1 MGLAEDKVYDYILKN
16 LKNFKNIRV
25 ASLADSL
32 SCLTDADRDELHTR
46 EETRGSQATVYRF
59 YQHLKCRQGWVPD
72 LINALRQNNA
82 GHLADELQHVY
93 DSWQA
98 RSLAPTA
105 ASFSPAASDA
115 HPAVSS
121 ISAQTM
127 SLGPNPAPGA
137 PLAEQ
142 PRRDL
147 PVGGRPPLLPGA
159 ATTVSTDLDARAPVQ
174 ESLPKNLLEQESA
187 RSPPPGSAVRDG
199 VSDGHGREG
208 HPLHPIEAVP
218 VAGGTPGAASV
229 AVPSAAPPEWGRDWL
244 SRQQHPV
251 CVDNGCFGNANHL
264 HRSAPGLGLGRSLLL
279 RDAGGSA
286 HSPKQPRN
294 EPEEDFYVS
303 TESPLRLEETARSGG
318 PQPPDSQP
326 KQKAVPGSEHS
337 EPPGSFVDV
346 RSPLLIQQQFDV
358 EQKRV
363 VMLQEH
369 GGDGGGFPS
378 RQFRVAAV
386 LMGSRVEGA
395 AGCPSCLTVRME
407 SGREGAGQPKV
418 VSAFVAHERSWRC
431 REQLSVLLSPI
442 SPPVSWAA
450 VTSSRKGASSRGP
463 PCSRR
468 EEQIGGAGLAGAVW
482 FTCTY
487 QESSASSRKSKTHL
501 LGLLMNTIRF
511 VFSLTDTWLEAT
523 GVATPE
529 PRDASPSCDTSVKP
543 PVQEK
548 ELPTEEAAS
557 STPSMPTKEKVLLA
571 SMDPPPPVAG
581 SFEGTAGRTASRV
594 SSATSIWVPCN
605 NVEGDVEFSKPGVLC
620 SVAGESPEADSR
632 CPSSRGPSGPSSGA
646 SDSLSFSSDPLMVST
661 DSSSSGEAL
670 SRVSLG
676 CPAPAAR
683 EDPGGKE
690 AAGASRDS
698 RLPPS
703 WDSTSLGTHEVRMD
717 HYPSTQ
723 LGAGSDL
730 RDRAG
735 PFGNSPVFDSSGGQ
749 GTATSSSQA
758 KVPPGDSNGPSLP
771 YIVPAVGIALIS
783 AVAFLVYAR
792 LQK

>member
-369 GGDGGGFPS
+369 GGDG
-378 RQFRVAAV
+378 
-386 LMGSRVEGA
+386 
-395 AGCPSCLTVRME
+395 
-407 SGREGAGQPKV
+407 
-418 VSAFVAHERSWRC
+418 
-431 REQLSVLLSPI
+431 
-442 SPPVSWAA
+442 
-450 VTSSRKGASSRGP
+450 
-463 PCSRR
+463 
-468 EEQIGGAGLAGAVW
+468 
-482 FTCTY
+482 
-487 QESSASSRKSKTHL
+487 
-501 LGLLMNTIRF
+501 
-511 VFSLTDTWLEAT
+511 DTWLEAT

-571 SMDPPPPVAG
+571 SVDPPPPVAG

-605 NVEGDVEFSKPGVLC
+605 NVERDVEFSKPGVLC

>member
-1 MGLAEDKVYDYILKN
+1 MTSKIRNKQALAEEGGRIDPSVGEPG
-16 LKNFKNIRV
+16 
-25 ASLADSL
+25 AWQP
-32 SCLTDADRDELHTR
+32 DELHTR

-59 YQHLKCRQGWVPD
+59 YQHQKCRQGWVTD

-82 GHLADELQHVY
+82 GHLADDLQHVY

-98 RSLAPTA
+98 RPPAPAT
-105 ASFSPAASDA
+105 ASFPPAASNA
-115 HPAVSS
+115 CPAVSS
-121 ISAQTM
+121 I
-127 SLGPNPAPGA
+127 GA
-137 PLAEQ
+137 PTTSPGPPCSARSTGCADA
-142 PRRDL
+142 PSP
-147 PVGGRPPLLPGA
+147 PVGGSPPLLLGA
-159 ATTVSTDLDARAPVQ
+159 ATAVSTDLDARAPVQ

-199 VSDGHGREG
+199 
-208 HPLHPIEAVP
+208 
-218 VAGGTPGAASV
+218 
-229 AVPSAAPPEWGRDWL
+229 WGQDWL

-264 HRSAPGLGLGRSLLL
+264 HRGAPGLGLGRSLLL
-279 RDAGGSA
+279 RDAGSA
-286 HSPKQPRN
+286 RSPKQPRN

-363 VMLQEH
+363 GMLREH
-369 GGDGGGFPS
+369 GGDG
-378 RQFRVAAV
+378 
-386 LMGSRVEGA
+386 
-395 AGCPSCLTVRME
+395 
-407 SGREGAGQPKV
+407 
-418 VSAFVAHERSWRC
+418 
-431 REQLSVLLSPI
+431 
-442 SPPVSWAA
+442 
-450 VTSSRKGASSRGP
+450 
-463 PCSRR
+463 
-468 EEQIGGAGLAGAVW
+468 
-482 FTCTY
+482 
-487 QESSASSRKSKTHL
+487 
-501 LGLLMNTIRF
+501 
-511 VFSLTDTWLEAT
+511 DTWMET
-523 GVATPE
+523 TTPVATPA
-529 PRDASPSCDTSVKP
+529 PRDASLSCDTSVKP

-548 ELPTEEAAS
+548 ELPAGEVAS
-557 STPSMPTKEKVLLA
+557 STPSMPTKEKVLPA
-571 SMDPPPPVAG
+571 SVDPPQPVAR
-581 SFEGTAGRTASRV
+581 SFEGTSGRTASRL
-594 SSATSIWVPCN
+594 SSATSIWVPCS
-605 NVEGDVEFSKPGVLC
+605 NVERDVELSKPGVLC
-620 SVAGESPEADSR
+620 PWLRRAQRQPADARALGGPAAPFQGRPIASPSAGTHSWW
-632 CPSSRGPSGPSSGA
+632 G
-646 SDSLSFSSDPLMVST
+646 
-661 DSSSSGEAL
+661 SGEAL

-703 WDSTSLGTHEVRMD
+703 WDSTPLGTHEVRVD

-749 GTATSSSQA
+749 GTATTSSQA

>member
-46 EETRGSQATVYRF
+46 EEMRGSQATVYRF

-98 RSLAPTA
+98 RPPAPTA
-105 ASFSPAASDA
+105 ASSSPAASDA

-121 ISAQTM
+121 IGAQTPR
-127 SLGPNPAPGA
+127 SLGPNPLPGA
-137 PLAEQ
+137 LLAEQ
-142 PRRDL
+142 PCRDL

-159 ATTVSTDLDARAPVQ
+159 ATAVSTDLDARAPVQ
-174 ESLPKNLLEQESA
+174 ESLPKNLEQESA

-199 VSDGHGREG
+199 VSDGREG
-208 HPLHPIEAVP
+208 HPLHPIEAAP
-218 VAGGTPGAASV
+218 VGTPGAASV

-286 HSPKQPRN
+286 RSPKQPRN

-363 VMLQEH
+363 GMLQEH
-369 GGDGGGFPS
+369 GGDG
-378 RQFRVAAV
+378 
-386 LMGSRVEGA
+386 
-395 AGCPSCLTVRME
+395 
-407 SGREGAGQPKV
+407 
-418 VSAFVAHERSWRC
+418 
-431 REQLSVLLSPI
+431 
-442 SPPVSWAA
+442 
-450 VTSSRKGASSRGP
+450 
-463 PCSRR
+463 
-468 EEQIGGAGLAGAVW
+468 
-482 FTCTY
+482 
-487 QESSASSRKSKTHL
+487 
-501 LGLLMNTIRF
+501 
-511 VFSLTDTWLEAT
+511 DTWLET
-523 GVATPE
+523 TTLVATPA

-557 STPSMPTKEKVLLA
+557 STPSMPTKEKVLSA
-571 SMDPPPPVAG
+571 SVDPPSPVAG
-581 SFEGTAGRTASRV
+581 SFEGTSGRTASRV

-605 NVEGDVEFSKPGVLC
+605 NVERDVEFSKPGVLC
-620 SVAGESPEADSR
+620 SVAGESPEADGR

-646 SDSLSFSSDPLMVST
+646 SDSLTFSSDPLMVST

-703 WDSTSLGTHEVRMD
+703 WDSTSLGTHEVRVD
-717 HYPSTQ
+717 HYPNTQ

-730 RDRAG
+730 QDRAG
-735 PFGNSPVFDSSGGQ
+735 PFGNSPIFDSSGDQ

>member
-98 RSLAPTA
+98 RPPAPAA
-105 ASFSPAASDA
+105 ASFPPAASDA
-115 HPAVSS
+115 CPAVSS
-121 ISAQTM
+121 IGAQTT

-147 PVGGRPPLLPGA
+147 PVSGRPPLLPGA

-174 ESLPKNLLEQESA
+174 ESLPKNLLEQESPQL
-187 RSPPPGSAVRDG
+187 PPPGSGVHDG
-199 VSDGHGREG
+199 VSDGHSREG
-208 HPLHPIEAVP
+208 HPLHPIEAAP
-218 VAGGTPGAASV
+218 VAAGTPGAASV
-229 AVPSAAPPEWGRDWL
+229 AVPSAAPPEWGQDWL

-264 HRSAPGLGLGRSLLL
+264 HRGAPGLGLGRSLLL
-279 RDAGGSA
+279 RDAGSA
-286 HSPKQPRN
+286 RSPKQPRN

-303 TESPLRLEETARSGG
+303 TESPLRLEEAARSGG

-358 EQKRV
+358 EQKQV
-363 VMLQEH
+363 GMLQEH
-369 GGDGGGFPS
+369 GGDG
-378 RQFRVAAV
+378 
-386 LMGSRVEGA
+386 
-395 AGCPSCLTVRME
+395 
-407 SGREGAGQPKV
+407 
-418 VSAFVAHERSWRC
+418 
-431 REQLSVLLSPI
+431 
-442 SPPVSWAA
+442 
-450 VTSSRKGASSRGP
+450 
-463 PCSRR
+463 
-468 EEQIGGAGLAGAVW
+468 
-482 FTCTY
+482 
-487 QESSASSRKSKTHL
+487 
-501 LGLLMNTIRF
+501 
-511 VFSLTDTWLEAT
+511 DTWMETTTLVPEA
-523 GVATPE
+523 
-529 PRDASPSCDTSVKP
+529 PRDASPSCDTSMKP

-548 ELPTEEAAS
+548 ELPAGEAAS
-557 STPSMPTKEKVLLA
+557 STPPMPMKEKVLPA
-571 SMDPPPPVAG
+571 SVDPPPLVAG
-581 SFEGTAGRTASRV
+581 SFEGTSGRKASRV
-594 SSATSIWVPCN
+594 SSATSIWMPCSN
-605 NVEGDVEFSKPGVLC
+605 TERDVELSKPGVLFPM
-620 SVAGESPEADSR
+620 AEESPEAASR
-632 CPSSRGPSGPSSGA
+632 CPSSRGPSGPYSGA
-646 SDSLSFSSDPLMVST
+646 SDSLTFSSDPLMVST

-690 AAGASRDS
+690 AAGASRDL

-703 WDSTSLGTHEVRMD
+703 WDSTSLGTHEV
-717 HYPSTQ
+717 PSTQ